1 MSTFPTHCWNHVCLE
16 PVKVLCTLPVSASS
30 YELYFVESEG
40 LVFLVFFIPSGSY
53 ILLAFCSCFPF
64 LTFPTLDFQFYQV
77 PPLLHSV
84 L

>member
-1 MSTFPTHCWNHVCLE
+1 MWREE
-16 PVKVLCTLPVSASS
+16 P
-30 YELYFVESEG
+30 G
-40 LVFLVFFIPSGSY
+40 GVFLSLLPPALFTCTPSGLPFLDF
-53 ILLAFCSCFPF
+53 LLAFCSCFPF